1 MDQRTW
7 TYFGG
12 KSEENALAQAYAE
25 RMNGERLSAIQAVP
39 ESSRAFFGVETW
51 RKDNTEIHDALLDH
65 LREGGKPSDFIRE
78 KMEWIFGPFV
88 AKSRRESL
96 LYAVDACNRYPYS
109 PSLTRRSLRSSD
121 YRLYFDQIC
130 ATIQAYYRHGL
141 LDMDVCDILEGKL
154 PKDVRAYVK
163 VTKCSVTAQMIAYEL
178 DHGNARLE
186 QILEDAMLSEGIPIS
201 HALIIGIVQS
211 SNHRMHEMLGKLLLA
226 ARLQEGLR
234 QAICEL
240 ADQGTIE
247 AFMLLIDVIREN
259 DLIRFSAVKRA
270 VGVWLGLMTEET
282 RDLER
287 ISAKTLDL
295 VHLYLHDEAARKAAL
310 GSEDAMAIYVAL
322 WAYGVFDVKEAIAA
336 ALKLALEGSAHQA
349 LVAAYFAGELNEKN
363 LSHELSK
370 RILKRFPDRQ
380 DILAA
385 CSPHFLPEIDYLF
398 SHRQEKKPLRLTD
411 RFADAE
417 EARWFYDHFVHLM
430 GSMKK
435 RKQLFSPCVFP
446 WNSAELDKAWVTGIS
461 CLIAVLIGD
470 PQMIKSACGWISAT
484 QNHSRS
490 EILYLVA
497 GNCQMQ
503 EQRAAVLNALG
514 DKDSFTRSS
523 AMELTQKF
531 TPDAQEI
538 GLLEDMLRFKADDVR
553 EKILQLLLR
562 QDETQLIEI
571 ISRLLED
578 KLEERRCAGLDLML
592 QISKDDSHAAI
603 RGECLRI
610 ARKHENAQGKE
621 RVLLGNVLDAL
632 ADEQETEEEF
642 EEYAPDVEK
651 YMNCPDAI
659 DAFMRY
665 FPDSDLRDRFA
676 GSAAKPVEQVISDS
690 AKQAMDD
697 IADLERLIDLH
708 KDDAYTDPRQGES
721 RVLGYGYS
729 HSIPAANRN
738 EEMPFAQIWEQWY
751 TEKINSPD
759 RLMRMAV
766 LVCAYRMDK
775 PGNLVLHQ
783 QQVERL
789 IGYGLTRYAAGQY
802 WNIVP
807 DVVSWLYSRFVP
819 PEDISRIAKAACLY
833 VIRLLNDEEM
843 IYHLEGTNSS
853 RYVILSH
860 PQVVLLTARISG
872 KEPEQRPDEFE
883 IAFALN
889 RKCMPHYGRSRGE
902 NEIYLLALNGFLQGS
917 PYVTN
922 YGIGNG
928 NEGVYV
934 ASRVWTERIAL
945 PDTAAYIKACKAG
958 MLSEKQTL
966 KLMLNI
972 DAIDDLTKI
981 SAFYHSQGSMYMGR
995 GLFSGGSYLRSFA
1008 KERVEKLIGKAD
1020 ELGEA
1025 ELAMLA
1031 FADDICRKV
1040 IDIVLEDEFKRSEMD
1055 GKYSYT
1061 IGRIRAI
1068 YGVQYLIQILAA
1080 LGKDKLVRSEYSY
1093 GTSRRENLCSLLAV
1107 CVPDAGDTP
1116 ELLRRLAKE
1125 QGISQQRLIE
1135 AAMYAP
1141 EWIEMVG
1148 KALDIDGFD
1157 AAAFYFIAHMNDR
1170 LGERRMA
1177 RVAKYTPLSEDELRD
1192 GAFDADWFKQV
1203 FENVGE
1209 ELFNQIYDAAKYIT
1223 DGAKH
1228 VRARRYA
1235 DAVIGRIPIQD
1246 AESAIVDKRNK
1257 EMIVAYS
1264 LIPLHEDEEVARRY
1278 LFLQEFLKSSK
1289 GFGAQ
1294 RMASEKKLV
1303 NVSLRCLALNAGYA
1317 DVTRLTMRMEA
1328 RLVEDRKELFAP
1340 HAVGDLTVY
1349 LQLDEEGKASIACQ
1363 KDGKALKSIPARIKK
1378 DPYVMELAVAQKE
1391 FTAQQA
1397 RTRRMLEEAMED
1409 ETVFTAGEI
1418 EALACNP
1425 VIAPMLRSIVFKA
1438 DKGYGYLR
1446 NGTWHDCSG
1455 NDLHLESD
1463 AMVIIAHPWHLWHDG
1478 VWADHQAYLFSAK
1491 IVQPFKQVFRE
1502 LYVKT
1507 EEERSML
1514 HSLRY
1519 AGNQIQPKKTVAAL
1533 KSRRWIA
1540 DVEAGLQK
1548 VYYRENIIATIYAM
1562 ADWFTPADIEA
1573 PTLEYVQFYHR
1584 KTGELIRIEDVPDVI
1599 FSEVMRDVDL
1609 AVSVAHVGEVDPM
1622 TSYSTIEVRAA
1633 LLKLTLPLFGLE
1645 NVRVEGSRA
1654 LVAGKRAQYSIHLG
1668 SGVVH
1673 QQGGTMLNVLPVHS
1687 QHRGKLFL
1695 PFADENPKTAEIIS
1709 KVLLFAEDQKI
1720 KDPTI
1725 LSQIN

>member
-1 MDQRTW
+1 MDQRTL

-25 RMNGERLSAIQAVP
+25 RMNGERLAAIQAVP

-78 KMEWIFGPFV
+78 KMAWIFGPFV

-322 WAYGVFDVKEAIAA
+322 WAYGVFDVKEAIAT

-417 EARWFYDHFVHLM
+417 EARWFYDHFVHTM
-430 GSMKK
+430 SSMKK
-435 RKQLFSPCVFP
+435 RKLLFSPCVFP
-446 WNSAELDKAWVTGIS
+446 WNSAELDKAWVTSIS
-461 CLIAVLIGD
+461 CLLAVLIGD
-470 PQMIKSACGWISAT
+470 SKMIKSACGWISAT

-514 DKDSFTRSS
+514 DKDSFTRAS

-553 EKILQLLLR
+553 ERILQLLLR
-562 QDETQLIEI
+562 QDEMQLIET

-592 QISKDDSHAAI
+592 QISKDDSHAAM

-665 FPDSDLRDRFA
+665 FPDSDLCDRFA
-676 GSAAKPVEQVISDS
+676 GSAAKPIEQVISDS

-729 HSIPAANRN
+729 HAIPAANRN
-738 EEMPFAQIWEQWY
+738 EEMPLAQIWEQWY
-751 TEKINSPD
+751 TEKINSPE

-766 LVCAYRMDK
+766 LVCAYRMDQ
-775 PGNLVLHQ
+775 PGDLVLHQ

-819 PEDISRIAKAACLY
+819 PEDVSRIAKAACLY
-833 VIRLLNDEEM
+833 VIRLLRDEEM
-843 IYHLEGTNSS
+843 RYYLDGTK
-853 RYVILSH
+853 RCWYVIASH
-860 PQVVLLTARISG
+860 PQIALLTARICG
-872 KEPEQRPDEFE
+872 TEPEQKPDEFE
-883 IAFALN
+883 ISVAFLRRCEPFYKELAEITWH
-889 RKCMPHYGRSRGE
+889 PIYGRMMQSVPRITLFAIGE
-902 NEIYLLALNGFLQGS
+902 GQ
-917 PYVTN
+917 YVS
-922 YGIGNG
+922 
-928 NEGVYV
+928 
-934 ASRVWTERIAL
+934 SRVWIQSIGF
-945 PDTAAYIKACKAG
+945 PDTAAYIRACREGLITEKQILG
-958 MLSEKQTL
+958 WMLDSWDNSEK
-966 KLMLNI
+966 I
-972 DAIDDLTKI
+972 SELTEV
-981 SAFYHSQGSMYMGR
+981 SAFYHSQGN
-995 GLFSGGSYLRSFA
+995 LFMSRSSWGESYRRTRA
-1008 KERVEKLIGKAD
+1008 QRNVEKLIGKAD
-1020 ELGEA
+1020 DLGEA

-1031 FADDICRKV
+1031 FADGICQKV
-1040 IDIVLEDEFKRSEMD
+1040 INIILEDEFKRSEMD
-1055 GKYSYT
+1055 GKYSGS
-1061 IGRIRAI
+1061 IGKITALF
-1068 YGVQYLIQILAA
+1068 GVQRLIQILAA

-1093 GTSRRENLCSLLAV
+1093 GTSRRENLCKLLAV

-1125 QGISQQRLIE
+1125 QGISQKRLIE

-1148 KALDIDGFD
+1148 KALDINGFD

-1235 DAVIGRIPIQD
+1235 DAVIGRIPLQD
-1246 AESAIVDKRNK
+1246 AEKAIMDKRNK

-1264 LIPLHEDEEVARRY
+1264 LIPLLEDEEVSRRY

-1328 RLVEDRKELFAP
+1328 RMVEDRKALFAP
-1340 HAVGDLTVY
+1340 HAVGDVTVH
-1349 LQLDEEGKASIACQ
+1349 LQLDEEGKASIVCQ

-1378 DPYVMELAVAQKE
+1378 DPYVVELAAAQKE

-1425 VIAPMLRSIVFKA
+1425 VIEPMLRSIVFKA
-1438 DKGYGYLR
+1438 DKGYGYLC
-1446 NGTWHDCSG
+1446 NGIWRDCSG
-1455 NDLHLESD
+1455 SDLHLESD
-1463 AMVIIAHPWHLWHDG
+1463 AMLIIAHPWHLWHDG

-1584 KTGELIRIEDVPDVI
+1584 KTGEVIRIEDVPEVI

-1645 NVRVEGSRA
+1645 NVRVEGSHA

-1673 QQGGTMLNVLPVHS
+1673 QQGGTMLNVLPIHS

-1709 KVLLFAEDQKI
+1709 KVLLFAEDQNI

-1725 LSQIN
+1725 LSQSV